1 MNMAVTCA
9 EKTMLRKLLLS
20 ENELSNINFERLK
33 KGLIYIK
40 KLVDSDEIMYLTV
53 DSLIHINNIVAGLDN
68 ILLERF
74 MLSQM
79 DVITC
84 LWIRI

>member
-1 MNMAVTCA
+1 
-9 EKTMLRKLLLS
+9 MLRKLLLS

>member
-1 MNMAVTCA
+1 MVVTCA

-40 KLVDSDEIMYLTV
+40 KLVDSDEIMHLTV

>member
-1 MNMAVTCA
+1 MAVTCA
-9 EKTMLRKLLLS
+9 EKTILRKLLLS

-53 DSLIHINNIVAGLDN
+53 DSLIHINNIVAVLDN

>member
-1 MNMAVTCA
+1 MVVTCA

-53 DSLIHINNIVAGLDN
+53 DLLIHINNIVAGLDN

>member
-1 MNMAVTCA
+1 MVVTCA

>member
-1 MNMAVTCA
+1 MAVTCA

-84 LWIRI
+84 LWISI

>member
-1 MNMAVTCA
+1 MAVTCA

-53 DSLIHINNIVAGLDN
+53 DLLIHINNIVAGLDN

-84 LWIRI
+84 LWISI